1 MNKYKVRNC
10 RKLSASNASRRLLQV
25 LLIAGTWIFVGGRIS
40 GQPVL
45 VSVKTDQHGIAIS
58 QNALGLSYETSL
70 MMPDTNGV
78 RYFRPDNLPLL
89 QLFKTLGVKNL
100 RIGGNSVDD
109 PKIPLPSPEDV
120 CSFFDFAKAA
130 GVKVIYSVRLQDG
143 DPQSAAQYAKL
154 IQDHYADILEC
165 FAIGNEPGYYKD
177 YTVYLPKWIALRDA
191 IVAVY
196 PEATFCGPDQNP
208 DPVLIKKM
216 VQDLGSS
223 SGRLSQIVQHSY
235 PFGCSYKNPQ
245 VAWKGGDASQLV
257 AFDAAISR
265 KKMLS
270 PEAYKTY
277 EKILQGMTEAVKGTQ
292 LSYRLTETNSYWFS
306 GLQGAS
312 DSYASA
318 LWAADY
324 LHWWVAK
331 GATGLNFHN
340 GDRTGGSVNLPCRYA
355 AFVSMSKGYEIRPL
369 SYGMKL
375 FSLSG
380 QGHSLSVSISS
391 DSSQNVAAY
400 AIIDSENTVTVT
412 LINKNSDPASGT
424 ADVSIKPD
432 QTLTNAPARAIFLT
446 SKDDNIAAGPDDIL
460 LGGRSITEKGQWN
473 GKWTKLAAMA
483 DKKTIKVAL
492 RPASAVVVKFKL
504 R

>member
-1 MNKYKVRNC
+1 MNNYKVINC
-10 RKLSASNASRRLLQV
+10 LKLSANAVTRRLLQV
-25 LLIAGTWIFVGGRIS
+25 LLIAGTLMFVVGTIS

-45 VSVKTDQHGIAIS
+45 VTVKTDQPGIAIS
-58 QNALGLSYETSL
+58 QNALGLSYEMSL
-70 MMPDTNGV
+70 MMPDTSGV
-78 RYFRPDNLPLL
+78 RYFRPNNLPLL

-109 PKIPLPSPEDV
+109 PKIPLPSLDDV

-130 GVKVIYSVRLQDG
+130 GVKVIYSVRLHDG

-154 IQDHYADILEC
+154 IHDHYANVLES

-177 YTVYLPKWIALRDA
+177 YAVYLPKWIALRDA
-191 IVAVY
+191 IVTVY

-208 DPVLIKKM
+208 DPILIRKM

-223 SGRLSQIVQHSY
+223 SGRLTQIVQHSY

-265 KKMLS
+265 EKMLS

-277 EKILQGMTEAVKGTQ
+277 EKIQQGMSEAVKGTL
-292 LSYRLTETNSYWFS
+292 LSYRMTETNSYWFS

-318 LWAADY
+318 LWVADY

-355 AFVSMSKGYEIRPL
+355 AFVTAGKGYEVRPL
-369 SYGMKL
+369 SYGLKL

-380 QGHSLSVSISS
+380 QGKSLPVTISS
-391 DSSQNVAAY
+391 APSQNVTAY
-400 AIIDSENTVTVT
+400 AILGSENTVTVT
-412 LINKNSDPASGT
+412 LINKNSDPTSGT
-424 ADVSIKPD
+424 TDVLIKPN
-432 QTLTNAPARAIFLT
+432 QTLTNTPVQAIFLT
-446 SKDDNIAAGPDDIL
+446 AKGDDIAAGSGDIL
-460 LGGRSITEKGQWN
+460 LGGKLITEDGQWE
-473 GKWTKLAAMA
+473 GKWTKLAALA

>member
-1 MNKYKVRNC
+1 MNNYKVINC
-10 RKLSASNASRRLLQV
+10 MKLSANTVARRLLQV
-25 LLIAGTWIFVGGRIS
+25 LLIAGTLMFITDKIS

-45 VSVKTDQHGIAIS
+45 VTVKTDQPGIAIS

-70 MMPDTNGV
+70 MMPDANGV
-78 RYFRPDNLPLL
+78 RYFRPDNRPLL
-89 QLFKTLGVKNL
+89 QLFKTLGIKNL

-109 PKIPLPSPEDV
+109 PKIPLPSLVDV
-120 CSFFDFAKAA
+120 RSFFDFAKAA
-130 GVKVIYSVRLQDG
+130 GVKVIYSVRLHDG

-154 IQDHYADILEC
+154 IHDHYADVLES

-208 DPVLIKKM
+208 DPILIKKM

-223 SGRLSQIVQHSY
+223 SGRLTQIVQHSY

-245 VAWKGGDASQLV
+245 VAWKGGDATQLV

-265 KKMLS
+265 EKMLS

-277 EKILQGMTEAVKGTQ
+277 EKIQLGMSEAVKGTP

-324 LHWWVAK
+324 LNWWVAK

-355 AFVSMSKGYEIRPL
+355 AFVTAGKGYEVRPL
-369 SYGMKL
+369 SYGLKL

-380 QGHSLSVSISS
+380 QGKSLPVIISS
-391 DSSQNVAAY
+391 VPTQNVVAY
-400 AIIDSENTVTVT
+400 AIIDSVNTVTVT
-412 LINKNSDPASGT
+412 VINKNSDPTSGKV
-424 ADVSIKPD
+424 DVSIKPN
-432 QTLTNAPARAIFLT
+432 QTLADTPTQIIFLT
-446 SKDDNIAAGPDDIL
+446 SKGDNIAAGSGDIL
-460 LGGRSITEKGQWN
+460 LGGRLIAENGQWD
-473 GKWTKLAAMA
+473 GKWMQLPAPAE
-483 DKKTIKVAL
+483 KKTINITL
-492 RPASAVVVKFKL
+492 RPASATVVKFKL
-504 R
+504 Q